1 MSPLQPAPDG
11 GKQLVALAGG
21 CLQEE
26 VARPSG
32 GEQIVHLM
40 STHIDVWQKPS
51 QYCNYPLIKINK

>member
-1 MSPLQPAPDG
+1 MSIWSYNSLEEGSVSPLQPAPDG

-32 GEQIVHLM
+32 GDQMLKEFHQIA
-40 STHIDVWQKPS
+40 
-51 QYCNYPLIKINK
+51 

>member
-32 GEQIVHLM
+32 GEQMLKEFHQIA
-40 STHIDVWQKPS
+40 
-51 QYCNYPLIKINK
+51 